1 MRVRAFIAVKI
12 SDEQRNSIA
21 EVLDRLRRHD
31 VSIKWVEPKNMHIT
45 LKFLGDTAEE
55 NLPQLFD
62 AVEDAL
68 DGARRFELKLT
79 GLGQF
84 PPRKPPRV
92 IWAGIESCYDS
103 LKDLAHNIDTAL
115 KPFGFE
121 PEKRK
126 FSAHV
131 TIGRVKNNRNIRSV
145 TDDLEKIRFDTPGT
159 TVSEVV
165 FFKSDLTPKGP
176 IYTPLKKFELNS

>member
-1 MRVRAFIAVKI
+1 MGIRTFIAVKI
-12 SDEQRNSIA
+12 SDEQRAGVA
-21 EVLDRLRRHD
+21 EVLDRLRCHD
-31 VSIKWVEPKNMHIT
+31 VSVKWVEPKNMHIT

-62 AVEDAL
+62 AISDAL
-68 DGARRFELKLT
+68 NGARRFDLKLA

-92 IWAGIESCYDS
+92 IWAGIQSGYENLRDIAS
-103 LKDLAHNIDTAL
+103 KIDKAL
-115 KPFGFE
+115 EPFGFE

-131 TIGRVKNNRNIRSV
+131 TIGRVKNNRNIRLV
-145 TDDLEKIRFDTPGT
+145 TDDLEKIGFDSPGT

-176 IYTPLKKFELNS
+176 IYTSLKKFELNS